1 MFKPRNHSD
10 LRERAGVA
18 APSLPP
24 SQEEGRSSGDPRC
37 IARSVEALFLGEPAA
52 ARVSEGRIWK
62 CTCAGGG
69 LSAGASSRD
78 RSNEAKGVASEAFAV
93 ERREAHTLDFFVAC
107 HEKNTITCS
116 SSQNG
121 GVWRCVVGPCGGGGR
136 PAGLPLCVCARLLA
150 HPRSS
155 YLVDPASS
163 HMLVSKIKPCMSKY
177 KHLYTVRLRTAH

>member
-1 MFKPRNHSD
+1 MFKHRNHSD

-52 ARVSEGRIWK
+52 ARVSEGGIWK

-93 ERREAHTLDFFVAC
+93 ERLLAHTLDFFVAC
-107 HEKNTITCS
+107 HEKTRSHVPVLRTGAC
-116 SSQNG
+116 G
-121 GVWRCVVGPCGGGGR
+121 DPCGGGGR

>member
-107 HEKNTITCS
+107 ACPHEKTRSHVPVLRTGACGDAS
-116 SSQNG
+116 S
-121 GVWRCVVGPCGGGGR
+121 VRAATAGGR
-136 PAGLPLCVCARLLA
+136 PVFRCVSVRDFWRIHEAVTWLILPVVICLFQRL
-150 HPRSS
+150 
-155 YLVDPASS
+155 S
-163 HMLVSKIKPCMSKY
+163 HACLSINTFI
-177 KHLYTVRLRTAH
+177 L